1 MNKLS
6 NTSKMLFLL
15 NLVILIS
22 DTLGTSVKSTQSSTC
37 TASTV
42 DGAVYKP
49 VQRCTGRHMQEAM
62 RLGEGCEPRP
72 TLMALPWPNGTQI
85 DQVQIRLMF
94 PKFYNNV
101 SLFLV

>member
-1 MNKLS
+1 M
-6 NTSKMLFLL
+6 
-15 NLVILIS
+15 ILIS
-22 DTLGTSVKSTQSSTC
+22 DTLGTSIKSTQTASTC

-85 DQVQIRLMF
+85 DQVQIRLKS
-94 PKFYNNV
+94 PKFYYNV
-101 SLFLV
+101 FLFLA